1 MKAAGIYTIDG
12 KRIANDDITKLKKGL
27 YIVVTDG
34 AVRKVMVK

>member
-12 KRIANDDITKLKKGL
+12 KRIANDDITKKKGL